1 MIQYKQFPLGSLGTN
16 CYVVYDDTK
25 QCVIVDGDGSGR
37 PVMDFIEQEG
47 LHVGMILL
55 THAHF
60 DHMGALS
67 ALKQAYGCE
76 VGLGAEDGPLLSQPA
91 LNLSSLMGAPLSF
104 QADRLFQDGDTFS
117 VGQMHFTV
125 LHTPG
130 HTQGSVCY
138 LVDHLLLSGDTLF
151 AGSCGRV
158 DFPTGN
164 AAAMMASLRRLAN
177 LEGDYTVLPGHEV
190 VTTLSRERRLNP
202 YLND

>member
-1 MIQYKQFPLGSLGTN
+1 
-16 CYVVYDDTK
+16 
-25 QCVIVDGDGSGR
+25 
-37 PVMDFIEQEG
+37 
-47 LHVGMILL
+47 
-55 THAHF
+55 
-60 DHMGALS
+60 
-67 ALKQAYGCE
+67 
-76 VGLGAEDGPLLSQPA
+76 
-91 LNLSSLMGAPLSF
+91 MGAPLSF

-177 LEGDYTVLPGHEV
+177 LEGDYTVLPGHEG

>member
-16 CYVVYDDTK
+16 CYVVYDEAK
-25 QCVIVDGDGSGR
+25 HCVIVDGDGSGQ
-37 PVMDFIEQEG
+37 PVMDFIRQEG
-47 LHVGMILL
+47 LTVGMILL

-67 ALKQAYGCE
+67 AFKQSYGCP
-76 VGLGAEDGPLLSQPA
+76 VGIGAKDAPLLEQPS
-91 LNLSSLMGAPLSF
+91 LNLSAMMGAPLSF
-104 QADRLFQDGDTFS
+104 QADRLFEDGDAFTI
-117 VGQMHFTV
+117 GQMHFTV

-138 LVDHLLLSGDTLF
+138 LVDHLLISGDTLF

-164 AAAMMASLRRLAN
+164 AADMMASLRRLAG
-177 LEGDYTVLPGHEV
+177 LDGDYTVLPGHEG

>member
-1 MIQYKQFPLGSLGTN
+1 MIQYKQFSVGSLGTN
-16 CYVVYDDTK
+16 CYVVYDEDK
-25 QCVIVDGDGSGR
+25 HCVIVDGDGNGQS
-37 PVMDFIEQEG
+37 VMDFIAQEG
-47 LHVGMILL
+47 LKVEMILL

-60 DHMGALS
+60 DHIGALS
-67 ALKQAYGCE
+67 IFKQAYGCPI
-76 VGLGAEDGPLLSQPA
+76 GLGKEDADMLREPA
-91 LNLSSLMGAPLSF
+91 LNLSSMMGNPLSA
-104 QADRLFQDGDTFS
+104 QADRLFSDGETFTI
-117 VGQMHFTV
+117 GQMHFTV

-164 AAAMMASLRRLAN
+164 AASMMASLRRLAN
-177 LEGDYTVLPGHEV
+177 LQGDYTVLPGHEGI
-190 VTTLSRERRLNP
+190 TTLSREQRLNP